1 MCPQILETEKPERL
15 ICDYL
20 YEKKK
25 PITLAELYKE
35 VVRENSKITEQRL
48 RHAVMRLELFGLLVA
63 YERKEGELVI
73 VPKEQQANNGR

>member
-1 MCPQILETEKPERL
+1 MPPQILETDKPERL

-25 PITLAELYKE
+25 PVTLAELYEEIFK
-35 VVRENSKITEQRL
+35 ENSRITKQRL
-48 RHAVMRLELFGLLVA
+48 KQAVMRLELFGLLTA

-73 VPKEQQANNGR
+73 VPKEQ

>member
-1 MCPQILETEKPERL
+1 MSPQILETDKPERV

-25 PITLAELYKE
+25 AISFSELYEELIK
-35 VVRENSKITEQRL
+35 ENSKITQQRL
-48 RHAVMRLELFGLLVA
+48 RHAIMRLELFGLLTA

-73 VPKEQQANNGR
+73 VPKE